1 MTTTRKILVGIAA
14 AAGLAAA
21 TAAVYA
27 DPPGGFGPG
36 GWGGGY
42 MGAGMM
48 HQGGG
53 YGPGMMGYG
62 GPRGG
67 YGPGMMGYGGP
78 RGGYGPGAAAGAPCE
93 GFGPGAAAG
102 GPAARMDQ
110 RLSFLRNELKITADQ
125 ESAWNAYAAQAK
137 AQVDTMVAFHAQP
150 PSAAQSPTE
159 RIDQHAERMNLRAK
173 QLTAMSAAVKDLY
186 AVLTPEQKAVADLH
200 FGGRRLSQGPRGYV
214 R

>member
-1 MTTTRKILVGIAA
+1 MTSTRKILTVL

-21 TAAVYA
+21 TTIAYA
-27 DPPGGFGPG
+27 DPPG

-42 MGAGMM
+42 RGAGMM

-53 YGPGMMGYG
+53 YGPGMMAYG

-67 YGPGMMGYGGP
+67 YGA
-78 RGGYGPGAAAGAPCE
+78 GAAAVVPCD

-102 GPAARMDQ
+102 VGPVARMEQ
-110 RLSFLRNELKITADQ
+110 RLSFLKNELKITPEQ
-125 ESAWNAYAAQAK
+125 ESAWNAYAGHAKTQAS
-137 AQVDTMVAFHAQP
+137 TMEAFRAQP
-150 PSAAQSPTE
+150 PAAAQTPAE
-159 RIDQHAERMNLRAK
+159 RIEQRAERMNLRSK
-173 QLTAMSAAVKDLY
+173 QITAMSAAVKDLY

-200 FGGRRLSQGPRGYV
+200 FGGRRLSQAGPRGYG